1 MRTTSLLALVVC
13 LQCHITGIVAVP
25 AKTTG
30 QVLLGEVDIAVQE
43 DGRNEITTEESYSKK
58 CIVDENTYSHGQ
70 TIPSYD
76 PNSHCLCVAGE
87 VYCWWQNYNPSTDPS
102 AGPSFLPS
110 TTIESN
116 YTPSLEG
123 STDAVDSLEASG
135 DPAEEASLEQQQQQ
149 QQQQQGYGEIN
160 ATYSSTTSQPAPTTC
175 LVMGREYR
183 EGELLPHSTGN
194 CIECSCG
201 SEGRVE
207 CSPRDC
213 VALRPEIP
221 VAPDIPDAPDGDFE
235 VFNLARDRGIDESF

>member
-1 MRTTSLLALVVC
+1 MTDRANNDDTRDRKWSSYVIRFV
-13 LQCHITGIVAVP
+13 GN
-25 AKTTG
+25 
-30 QVLLGEVDIAVQE
+30 LGYLDDIAHLLTDIAYQWTVCRQCLSIE
-43 DGRNEITTEESYSKK
+43 
-58 CIVDENTYSHGQ
+58 
-70 TIPSYD
+70 IPSYD
-76 PNSHCLCVAGE
+76 PNSHCMCVAGE

-123 STDAVDSLEASG
+123 STDAVDSFEASG
-135 DPAEEASLEQQQQQ
+135 DPAEEASLE
-149 QQQQQGYGEIN
+149 QQQGYGEIN

>member
-1 MRTTSLLALVVC
+1 MRVTSALILVVC
-13 LQCHITGIVAVP
+13 LHCHVGSSSGVLSRSS
-25 AKTTG
+25 G
-30 QVLLGEVDIAVQE
+30 QVLLGEIDIAVPG
-43 DGRNEITTEESYSKK
+43 DDAREITTEEPFPKK
-58 CIVDENTYSHGQ
+58 CIVDGNAYSHSQ

-87 VYCWWQNYNPSTDPS
+87 VYCWWQNYNTVTEPSVGTTS
-102 AGPSFLPS
+102 LPS

-116 YTPSLEG
+116 YYTPSLEG
-123 STDAVDSLEASG
+123 STDTAADSSEGSG
-135 DPAEEASLEQQQQQ
+135 ETAAEPSSEQQ
-149 QQQQQGYGEIN
+149 GFLEIN
-160 ATYSSTTSQPAPTTC
+160 ATYSTAAPPAPTTC

-183 EGELLPHSTGN
+183 EGEVLPHSTGN

-221 VAPDIPDAPDGDFE
+221 VAPDIPEAPDGDFE
-235 VFNLARDRGIDESF
+235 VFNLGRDRGIDESF